1 MSDKQPSQASPP
13 VEVGWGSALDIGT
26 VVSVARG
33 DSSDPS
39 GHKWPQVRLAEG
51 ARRQMQAASDWVDEV
66 VGSLSDPLSDVPQAY
81 YGINTGFGSLA
92 GKATLSHEY
101 ETRVLMRNLLASHA
115 AGVRE
120 YFDEESVRAA
130 LLLRAHSLAQGYS
143 GVRCLLV
150 DKLTQMLNQGVYP
163 AVPCMGSLGAS
174 GDLAPLSH
182 LTLVLSEVPRP
193 PQGKP
198 VPELDTTSG
207 EAFIAVK
214 APVQP
219 SPDSYFHVTQQRPA
233 GRQTLWRRV
242 PGQEAMQAAGGQIE
256 LRAKEGLALNNGTT
270 FSCALAALSVHDA
283 LNLLEN
289 AELALAMTL
298 EGIRGFADPFFAEVH
313 SVRPHPGALESAR
326 KVRRYTA
333 GSSLLDG
340 SRQRRPQRVPPQDPY
355 SIRCSPQVHG
365 AVRDSLDFIHKTV
378 EIELNAT
385 TDNPL
390 IFLQLPRRYKSV
402 SGGNFH
408 GAPLAFVMDYLGIIL
423 TELGSVSERR
433 IFKMTDFAT
442 DNDFELP
449 SFLIDDDVP
458 AGLNSGLMIPQYTA
472 ASLVS
477 ECKTLAHP
485 DSVDS
490 IPSSANQEDHVS
502 MSLNAARHARQIV
515 DNVEHV
521 VAIEFLCAAQALEW
535 RKKKN
540 PSARLGIGS
549 QAALKRFR
557 CGIGYL
563 KWDRALYPDIR
574 ASLKMVRSGE
584 LVQAARQAVQDSP
597 EGTV

>member
-1 MSDKQPSQASPP
+1 MSKQQSSQ
-13 VEVGWGSALDIGT
+13 VEVGWGTRLEIET
-26 VVSVARG
+26 VVRVARG
-33 DSSDPS
+33 SGRQPPS
-39 GHKWPQVRLAEG
+39 AKPQVRLNDK
-51 ARRQMQAASDWVDEV
+51 ARQQMQAASEWVENV
-66 VGSLSDPLSDVPQAY
+66 VAGLGTQPVGESNAY

-92 GKATLSHEY
+92 GKATLNHEF
-101 ETRVLMRNLLASHA
+101 ETRVLMRNLLTSHA

-120 YFDEESVRAA
+120 YFDEETVRAA

-150 DKLTQMLNQGVYP
+150 DKLIEMLNQGVYP

-182 LTLVLSEVPRP
+182 LALVLSKVPAAP
-193 PQGKP
+193 EGKVDP
-198 VPELDTTSG
+198 GLDTTSG
-207 EAFIAVK
+207 EAFVAVGSLAK
-214 APVQP
+214 AP
-219 SPDSYFHVTQQRPA
+219 DAYFHTTEDRLG
-233 GRQTLWRRV
+233 GRQRLWRRV
-242 PGQEAMQAAGGQIE
+242 SGQEGMQAAGGQIE

-270 FSCALAALSVHDA
+270 FSGALAALSAHDA

-289 AELALAMTL
+289 AELVLAMTL

-313 SVRPHPGALESAR
+313 QVRPHPGAVLSAGR
-326 KVRRYTA
+326 VRRYTA
-333 GSSLLDG
+333 GSTLLDG
-340 SRQRRPQRVPPQDPY
+340 SRNQRPLRVPPQDPY

-365 AVRDSLDFIHKTV
+365 AVRDSLNFIRNTV
-378 EIELNAT
+378 ETELNAS

-390 IFLQLPRRYKSV
+390 IFMQLPRRYKSV

-408 GAPLAFVMDYLGIIL
+408 GVAIAFAMDYLGIIL

-433 IFKMTDFAT
+433 IFKMTDFAIQE
-442 DNDFELP
+442 DFELP
-449 SFLIDDDVP
+449 SFLIDDEVP

-472 ASLVS
+472 ASLIS

-521 VAIEFLCAAQALEW
+521 IAIEFLCAAQALDW
-535 RKKKN
+535 RKKRH
-540 PSARLGIGS
+540 PSKRLGAGS
-549 QAALKRFR
+549 QAALERFR
-557 CGIGYL
+557 SRVSYL

-574 ASLKMVRSGE
+574 AALGMVRSGE
-584 LVQAARQAVQDSP
+584 LVAAAREATEENREDTEAQS
-597 EGTV
+597 